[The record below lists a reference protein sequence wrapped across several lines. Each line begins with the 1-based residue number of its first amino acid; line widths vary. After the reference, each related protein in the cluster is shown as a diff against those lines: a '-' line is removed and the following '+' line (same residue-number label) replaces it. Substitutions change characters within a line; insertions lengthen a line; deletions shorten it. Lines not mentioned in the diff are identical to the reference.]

1 MTQQR
6 ESISESGDGKNKKE
20 MKLPCE
26 NVDGSEWS
34 NLELITVALLLAFTF
49 GGLDAN
55 FLVILLEGGQILTGL
70 GELTLLH
77 ALSDVPVNEGTL
89 GVHKI
94 ELVVDA
100 GEDLSDGGGVGDHA
114 AGAHDLGQVAARDD
128 GRRLVVD
135 TALEAR
141 GRPVDELDG
150 T

>member
-1 MTQQR
+1 MN
-6 ESISESGDGKNKKE
+6 SEGVVMVKTMRG
-20 MKLPCE
+20 
-26 NVDGSEWS
+26 EWRRDEG

-70 GELTLLH
+70 GEFAFFHTLT
-77 ALSDVPVNEGTL
+77 DVPVNEGTL

-114 AGAHDLGQVAARDD
+114 AGALDLGKVTTGHD
-128 GRRLVVD
+128 GWWLVVD
-135 TALEAR
+135 ATLEA
-141 GRPVDELDG
+141 GWAPVDELDG
-150 T
+150 ALGLDGS